1 MRGDRSDRA
10 GPLLPR
16 AGAEGHP
23 VRTRQGTPDE
33 SAFVALAVAT
43 AFAAPPALAEVGADL
58 GVLTCKL
65 QDVHNDIVYTSEKF
79 GCDFKPHSGA
89 AQSYTGEIK
98 AVGVDLS
105 VTKDMTL
112 VWGVFAPTADA
123 GSPEALKGRYLGA
136 SADVAVGA
144 GAGANVLVGG
154 GHKSITLQP
163 ISASGIVGTGASVDI
178 EEFELH

>member
-1 MRGDRSDRA
+1 M
-10 GPLLPR
+10 
-16 AGAEGHP
+16 
-23 VRTRQGTPDE
+23 
-33 SAFVALAVAT
+33 
-43 AFAAPPALAEVGADL
+43 
-58 GVLTCKL
+58 LTCKL

-89 AQSYTGEIK
+89 EQSYTGEIK
-98 AVGVDLS
+98 AVGLDLS

-144 GAGANVLVGG
+144 GAGANVLDRRRAQVDHAATDQRLGDRRNRSLRRHRG
-154 GHKSITLQP
+154 IR
-163 ISASGIVGTGASVDI
+163 ASLKPTHPECPHAGTPLPSGCHWRSPS
-178 EEFELH
+178 

>member
-1 MRGDRSDRA
+1 MNRILTALALATAVTAS
-10 GPLLPR
+10 
-16 AGAEGHP
+16 P
-23 VRTRQGTPDE
+23 VR
-33 SAFVALAVAT
+33 
-43 AFAAPPALAEVGADL
+43 AEVGADL
-58 GVLTCKL
+58 GLLTCKL

-79 GCDFKPHSGA
+79 GCEFKPHAGQ

-98 AVGVDLS
+98 AIGVDLS

-123 GSPEALKGRYLGA
+123 GSPEALKGHYVGA
-136 SADVAVGA
+136 SADVAAGA

-154 GHKSITLQP
+154 GDESITLQP
-163 ISASGIVGTGASVDI
+163 ISASGIVGAGASVDI